1 MMKKEITMKELEH
14 FQKKYHEDPTNK
26 LIENAITRSGIDD
39 VCFNRETLIENQNVF
54 NVETELGSVQNQK
67 NSGRCWCFA
76 GTNMIRG
83 NIAKNMNIEVKD
95 LALSNVYLT
104 FYDRLEKFNNA
115 YENLFTVENLDYD
128 YLLQEYYLMCSEG
141 GWYESFSN
149 LVTKYGILPASY
161 MPESHDSIASNRLN
175 NILQEKLKYDAN
187 TIIELRAKNTP
198 IEKLRKEKERMLS
211 EVYEILC
218 KVLGEPTKEFTLEYQ
233 DKDKKK
239 IRIEHMTPM
248 KFKKQ
253 YLTIDPNDF
262 VLLKSIDHYKK
273 NYYQKYQDERAYGA
287 TMKNFEYINVPL
299 EELEK
304 AAIKQ
309 LKDNIPVWFACP
321 TNKMWNRKE
330 WILDM
335 RNYNYFDTLGMKKM
349 DRKTSYNFHDIPSS
363 HAMSFVGVHLIDRKP
378 VRWKVENS
386 WGNEK
391 DTKQYLIMNQN
402 YFEERVTAIAVH
414 KKYLSAKVKKCLDQT
429 PIIINI
435 HEL

>member
-1 MMKKEITMKELEH
+1 MMEKEITKKELEH

-175 NILQEKLKYDAN
+175 NILQEKLKYAPRSPALNKGN
-187 TIIELRAKNTP
+187 TMQILLSNFELRTH
-198 IEKLRKEKERMLS
+198 R
-211 EVYEILC
+211 
-218 KVLGEPTKEFTLEYQ
+218 
-233 DKDKKK
+233 
-239 IRIEHMTPM
+239 
-248 KFKKQ
+248 
-253 YLTIDPNDF
+253 
-262 VLLKSIDHYKK
+262 
-273 NYYQKYQDERAYGA
+273 
-287 TMKNFEYINVPL
+287 
-299 EELEK
+299 
-304 AAIKQ
+304 
-309 LKDNIPVWFACP
+309 
-321 TNKMWNRKE
+321 
-330 WILDM
+330 
-335 RNYNYFDTLGMKKM
+335 
-349 DRKTSYNFHDIPSS
+349 
-363 HAMSFVGVHLIDRKP
+363 
-378 VRWKVENS
+378 
-386 WGNEK
+386 
-391 DTKQYLIMNQN
+391 
-402 YFEERVTAIAVH
+402 
-414 KKYLSAKVKKCLDQT
+414 
-429 PIIINI
+429 
-435 HEL
+435 